1 MTKMRKMKLWM
12 KTAILTSAA
21 MLTSCVDKIDNPVV
35 KPEAQGTETEAQV
48 KFWEKFKQWET
59 DSCTVGDD
67 FYMHYVGKFW
77 WNPHTIYEK
86 GMMAMAESE
95 ATERA
100 VAVATAG
107 DDADVRALN
116 GLTYGNLTN
125 MGKATDEEVD
135 KMVDARLSELW
146 QNATTME
153 QAMEALGRFTV
164 AGYNNF
170 FEPIVKVVE
179 GQPAWVIDIPYPFYY
194 DFRDLMSIL
203 SKKEIQHHLA
213 YRGGK
218 PLRRAEIAVDDN
230 MKALFKGM
238 NLGVTADQINWENG
252 AVNNYHLLVNAL
264 KTPDDVKSWIREK
277 IKVYDGLLIS
287 DKMRVEY
294 VSAGQISKEGKK
306 ILPLSYE
313 SLCNFIQFRMGQ
325 LYIMRAHN
333 KKYVT
338 AAMKKQYGEW
348 CEEYR
353 LAMQKRM
360 ENSPWLSAETR
371 NNALEKLKAIEFYI
385 AVEPDEI
392 PAVAVPKL
400 RTDNLVAMVRQLR
413 QARHDTY
420 RWLIGRTRR
429 DAMMLCSYESF
440 LYDYMEDN
448 GSYSPGDNCVFIN
461 ASNLLP
467 PYIQEGDEETLR
479 QAITAS
485 CIGHELTHAFD
496 SSGRHY
502 DKYGSAKDWWLPA
515 DTLKFNNF
523 CDQLEKNYSDL
534 LMMPWASKTLYNNGK
549 GTLAENIADIGGC
562 CLGLDI
568 LLSKHQDAKP
578 EERQQ
583 LIRRYF
589 QSWAI
594 AWCGNYDLE
603 SAQYR
608 YNHDE
613 HSQLRERTNGV
624 VRNIDAWY
632 DAYDIKSGTL
642 YLEPSKRVAIW

>member
-1 MTKMRKMKLWM
+1 MIEMRKMKLWM
-12 KTAILTSAA
+12 MAAILSPAA
-21 MLTSCVDKIDNPVV
+21 MLTSCLDEIDNPVV
-35 KPEAQGTETEAQV
+35 KPEAQSTETEAQA

-77 WNPHTIYEK
+77 WNPTTIYED
-86 GMMAMAESE
+86 GMMDLAQSE
-95 ATERA
+95 ATKRSQA
-100 VAVATAG
+100 IKTAK
-107 DDADVRALN
+107 DDADVKAMYD
-116 GLTYGNLTN
+116 LTYGDLLKL
-125 MGKATDEEVD
+125 GEATDEEVD

-164 AGYNNF
+164 AGYNDF
-170 FEPIVKVVE
+170 FMPIVKVVE
-179 GQPAWVIDIPYPFYY
+179 GNPAWVMDTPYPFYY
-194 DFRDLMSIL
+194 DNDALRPLYD
-203 SKKEIQHHLA
+203 KEEIRQHLG

-218 PLRRAEIAVDDN
+218 PTRRAGVDVDDN
-230 MKALFKGM
+230 AKAIFKGM
-238 NLGVTADQINWENG
+238 NLGITADQINWEDV
-252 AVNNYHLLVNAL
+252 AVSNYKAVINNM
-264 KTPDDVKSWIREK
+264 KTPADVKDWMREK
-277 IKVYDGLLIS
+277 IKLYDGLLIS
-287 DKMRVEY
+287 DKIREKY
-294 VSAGQISKEGKK
+294 VSYGRWKGNEKV
-306 ILPLSYE
+306 ILPLPYGN
-313 SLCNFIQFRMGQ
+313 LCNYILSRMGQ
-325 LYIMRAHN
+325 MYIIRAHN

-348 CEEYR
+348 CEEFR
-353 LAMQKRM
+353 QAMQKRI
-360 ENSPWLSAETR
+360 ENSQWLSAETR
-371 NNALEKLKAIEFYI
+371 NNALEKLKAVEFYM

-400 RTDNLVAMVRQLR
+400 RTDSLIPMVRQLR

-429 DAMMLCSYESF
+429 DAMMICSIEYF
-440 LYDYMEDN
+440 MFDYMVDN
-448 GSYSPGDNCVFIN
+448 ASYSTYDNCVFIN

-479 QAITAS
+479 QAIIAS
-485 CIGHELTHAFD
+485 CIGHELTHGFD
-496 SSGRHY
+496 SSGRKY
-502 DKYGSAKDWWLPA
+502 DKYGAEKNWWLPA
-515 DTLKFNNF
+515 DTLKFNAY
-523 CDQLEKNYSDL
+523 CDQLVKNYNEL
-534 LMMPWASKTLYNNGK
+534 LMMPWASKTLYDNGK
-549 GTLAENIADIGGC
+549 GTLGENIADIGGC

-589 QSWAI
+589 QAWAI
-594 AWCGNYDLE
+594 VWSTSYSL
-603 SAQYR
+603 SFAQDAY
-608 YNHDE
+608 YNDV
-613 HSQLRERTNGV
+613 HSQSRERTNGV

-632 DAYDIKSGTL
+632 DAYNIKSGTL